1 MDVLSAK
8 EEGQDDMLSQ
18 VALKKEFQASLFR
31 LDTSITLCYI
41 KNVNM
46 MSYIWEEK
54 IWYSKYPMPNLKL

>member
-1 MDVLSAK
+1 
-8 EEGQDDMLSQ
+8 MLSQ